1 MYEWVARRPA
11 RRVRLWH
18 LCRSWCWQ
26 CQCCYR
32 PPRCTMAIV
41 KDHST
46 LTHSQINRKIIYP
59 LIDLTIQ
66 INFIL
71 TMKCSQIWGGV
82 MWIWVRGWSL
92 WSAAPPAPHNLPVVW
107 VMSDVRVSLM
117 SQSDLHRSSES
128 ISCPNSWLMS
138 LMSFCFTQSRGS
150 KIIINLLDKS
160 WVATSNRLSWAV
172 AEMAAASQIKT
183 STGNI
188 ENNEKPRL
196 MREHR
201 FPDCGQQ
208 HAFNDST
215 AATTTVNSTTKN
227 VLFVLKTSCMRF
239 NSTKLVEGMFLLSKQ

>member
-1 MYEWVARRPA
+1 MNELPGDQPA
-11 RRVRLWH
+11 VWLWH

-26 CQCCYR
+26 CRRCYR

-46 LTHSQINRKIIYP
+46 LTHAQINRKIIYP

-150 KIIINLLDKS
+150 KIIINLSGQELGCDKQSSELSGGWDGSGLSDKNVNREHWEQWKTQAHERTQVS
-160 WVATSNRLSWAV
+160 WLR
-172 AEMAAASQIKT
+172 AAA
-183 STGNI
+183 
-188 ENNEKPRL
+188 
-196 MREHR
+196 R
-201 FPDCGQQ
+201 F
-208 HAFNDST
+208 
-215 AATTTVNSTTKN
+215 
-227 VLFVLKTSCMRF
+227 
-239 NSTKLVEGMFLLSKQ
+239 